1 MSTYILR
8 HLSNDVVIPVSSS
21 CPTIDELRCISPKGR
36 TTLEV
41 SKFIAPDLA
50 FPKLPPMA
58 SPIPLPALVGPL
70 VHVPVGGGGDAAPPR
85 VLFET
90 AFSSARAKLAAS
102 VTLRVNP
109 FAKYARPKTGPT
121 IPRVRASASSGSSA
135 SGVVHPV
142 PKG

>member
-1 MSTYILR
+1 ML
-8 HLSNDVVIPVSSS
+8 
-21 CPTIDELRCISPKGR
+21 PKGR
-36 TTLEV
+36 TTLEL
-41 SKFIAPDLA
+41 SKYVAPNLA

-90 AFSSARAKLAAS
+90 ALSGARAKPAPPAS
-102 VTLRVNP
+102 LRVNT
-109 FAKYARPKTGPT
+109 FAKYGRPETGPT
-121 IPRVRASASSGSSA
+121 IPRVRASAASSSSA

-142 PKG
+142 HKG